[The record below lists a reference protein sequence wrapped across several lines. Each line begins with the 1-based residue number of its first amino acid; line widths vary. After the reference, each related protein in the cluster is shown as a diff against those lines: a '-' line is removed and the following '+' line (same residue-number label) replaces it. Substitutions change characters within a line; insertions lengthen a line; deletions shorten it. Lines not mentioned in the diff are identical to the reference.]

1 MYIYLISALITGI
14 FLYFSEFFY
23 KRKKENSKNYYLYIF
38 FFVLAIIP
46 YFFVSGFRY
55 GVGTD
60 YFYTYFPRFY
70 QIMGGS
76 NGYTNLFCY
85 LQMKHNGYLLLPPL
99 FLYYL

>member
-46 YFFVSGFRY
+46 YFL
-55 GVGTD
+55 
-60 YFYTYFPRFY
+60 Y
-70 QIMGGS
+70 QALDMELVRIIS
-76 NGYTNLFCY
+76 ILTF
-85 LQMKHNGYLLLPPL
+85 QD
-99 FLYYL
+99 FIR